1 MDNVTLNGF
10 EVFEELMPGASVK
23 NKSITPP
30 TNEEEEETKI
40 DLEGVGEEL
49 SEEELNNIRKNTKTE
64 TEEEKEEEL
73 EEEDKDVKSKSKAK
87 PKTTTKE
94 ETEEPEVEEE
104 EPEESTDETTIVTG
118 FFDSLSEKLGWDDI
132 EDDDKPKTVEDL
144 IDYFND
150 VIEENSVPQ
159 YASKEVEQLDEFVKN
174 GGNLRDYFSIDSEVD
189 LDDIDLED
197 ESNQKLVLKEFLKE
211 KGFNTKQIEKKLT
224 KYEEA
229 GILEDES

>member
-23 NKSITPP
+23 NKPITPP
-30 TNEEEEETKI
+30 TSEEEEETKI

-49 SEEELNNIRKNTKTE
+49 SEEELDNIRKNTKTE

-73 EEEDKDVKSKSKAK
+73 EEEDKEVKSKSKAK

-94 ETEEPEVEEE
+94 EVEE
-104 EPEESTDETTIVTG
+104 SADETTIVTG

-159 YASKEVEQLDEFVKN
+159 YASEEVEQLDKFVKN
-174 GGNLRDYFSIDSEVD
+174 GGNLRDYFSIDNEID

-211 KGFNTKQIEKKLT
+211 KGFNAK
-224 KYEEA
+224 
-229 GILEDES
+229 

>member
-1 MDNVTLNGF
+1 MDNITLNGF

-23 NKSITPP
+23 NKPIVSP

-73 EEEDKDVKSKSKAK
+73 EEEDKEVKSKSKAK

-104 EPEESTDETTIVTG
+104 EPEE
-118 FFDSLSEKLGWDDI
+118 
-132 EDDDKPKTVEDL
+132 
-144 IDYFND
+144 
-150 VIEENSVPQ
+150 
-159 YASKEVEQLDEFVKN
+159 
-174 GGNLRDYFSIDSEVD
+174 
-189 LDDIDLED
+189 
-197 ESNQKLVLKEFLKE
+197 
-211 KGFNTKQIEKKLT
+211 
-224 KYEEA
+224 
-229 GILEDES
+229 